1 MTTTAKEPRLA
12 GLSGFLQ
19 ALQDEFDARYWP
31 LAGQFLAAAELFGRR
46 AEIRHA
52 QRPQA
57 ADPGPVPRQ
66 PGPIAAGPAH

>member
-46 AEIRHA
+46 AEIRPDGSVTA
-52 QRPQA
+52 P
-57 ADPGPVPRQ
+57 PNVWNP
-66 PGPIAAGPAH
+66 